1 GAEAGNRPVGP
12 RRDQES
18 RRGARLL
25 SAPIVG
31 RHAAARHDRHGPV
44 VRARRADRRRADHG
58 ARRHHPGADPATDQG
73 YPGRDRHGS
82 GDDHPRSRRRRRNC
96 RPGGGDVWRQGHGD
110 RPRRGDLRGTAASL
124 HQGAA
129 QQHAGA
135 DRRQAAACR
144 NPGRFAQP
152 LAPAGRVPLPPALPA
167 CRGGVPGGGA
177 PPGDPRHRKAGRM
190 YQGRLMAPALELRQ
204 ISKRFTLRGGG
215 GEHVAVDRVDLVLPH
230 NQVVAL
236 VGESGSGK
244 TTTGLLALRLLA
256 SSAGQILLEG
266 EDITALDAKA
276 LKPYRRRMQVVFQ
289 DSYASLD
296 PMMTLGEIIA
306 EPLGI
311 HGLFTAAERRDHAR
325 RWLEKVGLDASY
337 AIRYPHELSGGQRQ
351 RVSVARAL
359 ILGASVLVAD
369 EPTSALDVSVKA
381 QIVNLLQGL
390 QADMGLSMLFIS
402 HDLSVVRSLADEVV
416 VMLRGRVVER
426 APTDRIFSNARH
438 PYTQSLLDAVPVID
452 PAARRRRTFLSAE
465 EITARTPRITASDLV
480 AEPLLDTADPQLV
493 ALAGSHFVEAIVAE
507 RATP

>member
-1 GAEAGNRPVGP
+1 MS
-12 RRDQES
+12 D
-18 RRGARLL
+18 
-25 SAPIVG
+25 
-31 RHAAARHDRHGPV
+31 
-44 VRARRADRRRADHG
+44 
-58 ARRHHPGADPATDQG
+58 T
-73 YPGRDRHGS
+73 
-82 GDDHPRSRRRRRNC
+82 
-96 RPGGGDVWRQGHGD
+96 
-110 RPRRGDLRGTAASL
+110 
-124 HQGAA
+124 
-129 QQHAGA
+129 
-135 DRRQAAACR
+135 
-144 NPGRFAQP
+144 
-152 LAPAGRVPLPPALPA
+152 
-167 CRGGVPGGGA
+167 
-177 PPGDPRHRKAGRM
+177 
-190 YQGRLMAPALELRQ
+190 PALELKQ
-204 ISKRFTLRGGG
+204 LTKRFGDFI
-215 GEHVAVDRVDLVLPH
+215 AVNRVDLAVPR

-256 SSAGQILLEG
+256 HDGGQILLDG
-266 EDITALDAKA
+266 EDISTLSQKQMKA
-276 LKPYRRRMQVVFQ
+276 YRRRLQVVFQ
-289 DSYASLD
+289 DSYSSLD
-296 PMMTLGEIIA
+296 PMMTLGEIVA

-311 HGLFTAAERRDHAR
+311 HGVATAAERRDTAR
-325 RWLEKVGLDASY
+325 GWLEKVGLDGSY
-337 AIRYPHELSGGQRQ
+337 ANRYPHELSGGQRQ

-438 PYTQSLLDAVPVID
+438 PYPQSLLDAVPVID